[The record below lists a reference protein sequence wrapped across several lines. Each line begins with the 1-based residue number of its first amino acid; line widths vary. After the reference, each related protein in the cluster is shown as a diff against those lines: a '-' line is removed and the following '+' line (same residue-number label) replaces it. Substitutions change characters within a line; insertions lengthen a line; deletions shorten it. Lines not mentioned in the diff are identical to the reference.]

1 MIENLPGYVS
11 IVFILTTLLTVGI
24 FLYAFKREAFSSIAA
39 KVLSFLIPFWLIFQ
53 ASLALAGFYLKIDA
67 LPPRLPLFAVLP
79 AFFTIILLIVFARRS
94 FVSRLRLKT
103 LTILHIIRVPVE
115 LVLLGLFQAGQ
126 IPQLMTFEGRNF
138 DILSGLTAPLIYWL
152 AFRGGAANRSLLIVW
167 NLFALGL
174 LINIVV
180 NAFLSFP
187 FSFQQFAF
195 DQPNR
200 AVLYFPFVWLPSV
213 IVPIV
218 LFCHLASLWQL
229 FSKDS
234 IKTL

>member
-1 MIENLPGYVS
+1 M
-11 IVFILTTLLTVGI
+11 
-24 FLYAFKREAFSSIAA
+24 
-39 KVLSFLIPFWLIFQ
+39 VLFW
-53 ASLALAGFYLKIDA
+53 
-67 LPPRLPLFAVLP
+67 
-79 AFFTIILLIVFARRS
+79 
-94 FVSRLRLKT
+94 
-103 LTILHIIRVPVE
+103 
-115 LVLLGLFQAGQ
+115 LFQAGQ

-152 AFRGGAANRSLLIVW
+152 AFRGGKTNRRLLIVW
-167 NLFALGL
+167 NLFALAL

-229 FSKDS
+229 LSKDS

>member
-1 MIENLPGYVS
+1 MIEDLPGYVS
-11 IVFILTTLLTVGI
+11 IIFILTTFLTVGI
-24 FLYAFKREAFSSIAA
+24 FLYAVKRSDFNSVAA
-39 KVLSFLIPFWLIFQ
+39 KVLSFLLPLWLILQ
-53 ASLALAGFYLKIDA
+53 ASLTFAGFYLKTDS
-67 LPPRLPLFAVLP
+67 LPPRLPFFAILP
-79 AFFTIILLIVFARRS
+79 TLLLIITLFIFARKNFIS
-94 FVSRLRLKT
+94 HLPIKI
-103 LTILHIIRVPVE
+103 LTILHVIRIPVE
-115 LVLLGLFQAGQ
+115 MVLFWLFQAGQ

-152 AFRGGAANRSLLIVW
+152 AFRGGKTNRRLLIVW
-167 NLFALGL
+167 NLFALAL

-229 FSKDS
+229 LSKDS

>member
-11 IVFILTTLLTVGI
+11 IIFILTTFLTVGI
-24 FLYAFKREAFSSIAA
+24 FLYAVKRGDFNSTAA
-39 KVLSFLIPFWLIFQ
+39 KVLSFLLPFWLIFQ
-53 ASLALAGFYLKIDA
+53 ASLAFSGFYLKTDS
-67 LPPRLPLFAVLP
+67 LPPRTPFFAVLP
-79 AFFTIILLIVFARRS
+79 ASLLIITLFIFARKK
-94 FVSRLRLKT
+94 FISRLPIKI
-103 LTILHIIRVPVE
+103 LTILHVIRIPVE
-115 LVLLGLFQAGQ
+115 LVLLWLFQAGQ

-138 DILSGLTAPLIYWL
+138 DLLSGLTAPLIYWL
-152 AFRGGAANRSLLIVW
+152 AFSGGKTKRRLLIVW

-200 AVLYFPFVWLPSV
+200 AVLYFPFVWLPSIV
-213 IVPIV
+213 VPIV
-218 LFCHLASLWQL
+218 LFAHLASLWQL